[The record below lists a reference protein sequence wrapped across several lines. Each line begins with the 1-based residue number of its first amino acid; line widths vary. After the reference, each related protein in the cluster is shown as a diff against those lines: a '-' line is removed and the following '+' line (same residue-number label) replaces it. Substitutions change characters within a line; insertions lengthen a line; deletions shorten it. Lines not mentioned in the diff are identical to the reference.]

1 MKYWLYS
8 SMIMCVVDFIKNCR
22 LMKYRKHVDNRIEMI
37 RITMNIFLPIHNL
50 FMLIDNLNIIFR
62 SKEYCK
68 LIAMMEDIKTLDI
81 EKQEDSNE

>member
-1 MKYWLYS
+1 MRYYMYS
-8 SMIMCVVDFIKNCR
+8 CMIMCVVDFVKTCR
-22 LMKYRKHVDNRIEMI
+22 VGKYRKHVDNRIEMI
-37 RITMNIFLPIHNL
+37 RATMNIFLPIHNL

-68 LIAMMEDIKTLDI
+68 LIAMMEDIKMLDI

>member
-8 SMIMCVVDFIKNCR
+8 SMLMCVVDFIKNCR

-68 LIAMMEDIKTLDI
+68 LIAMMEDIKMLDI